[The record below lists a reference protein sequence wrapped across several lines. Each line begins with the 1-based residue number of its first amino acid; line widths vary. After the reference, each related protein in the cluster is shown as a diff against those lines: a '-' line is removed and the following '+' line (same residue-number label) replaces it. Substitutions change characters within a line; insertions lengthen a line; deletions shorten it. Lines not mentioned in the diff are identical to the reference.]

1 MSSHLTSCEQR
12 TTDPAT
18 TGLQRSLKR
27 FDITAMAV
35 AAVIS
40 FDTVGQ
46 IATGG
51 GEAATWTA
59 AIALFFLVPYA
70 LLFAETGA
78 AFPRRAAPTYG

>member
-1 MSSHLTSCEQR
+1 
-12 TTDPAT
+12 
-18 TGLQRSLKR
+18 
-27 FDITAMAV
+27 MAV

-51 GEAATWTA
+51 GEAVTWTA
-59 AIALFFLVPYA
+59 VIAVAFLIPYA

-78 AFPRRAAPTYG
+78 AFPRRAAPTSG